1 MCCCSSCCNAT
12 NGAPVDGPMI
22 QEKALHIFS
31 VLYPE
36 GTTQVYLLLV
46 S

>member
-1 MCCCSSCCNAT
+1 
-12 NGAPVDGPMI
+12 MI
-22 QEKALHIFS
+22 QEKALHLFF

-36 GTTQVYLLLV
+36 GTAEGTTQAYLLLV